1 MTQSHATLNQNLTSR
16 RSGIGYNFMDNV
28 VHVRRAVKHFNLSKF
43 SLIGHSMGG
52 GICSAFA
59 ATHPELVEHLV
70 SLDMICPL
78 LRPLDDQVRI
88 ISLNF

>member
-1 MTQSHATLNQNLTSR
+1 
-16 RSGIGYNFMDNV
+16 MDNV
-28 VHVRRAVKHFNLSKF
+28 VHVRRAVKHFNLSRF

-78 LRPLDDQVRI
+78 LRPLIKLHDQYI
-88 ISLNF
+88 FFENQMITK

>member
-1 MTQSHATLNQNLTSR
+1 
-16 RSGIGYNFMDNV
+16 MDNL
-28 VHVRRAVKHFNLSKF
+28 VHVRRAVEHFKLRRF

-59 ATHPELVEHLV
+59 ATHPELVDHLV

-78 LRPLDDQVRI
+78 LRNPDDQVRI
-88 ISLNF
+88 LNPNFTLGYLNFIILQEM

>member
-1 MTQSHATLNQNLTSR
+1 MTQSHATLNQNLTFR

-88 ISLNF
+88 IH